1 MKKLE
6 LMQKVF
12 MEWLRKTENTINHNK
27 IDFNSLIEKRLI
39 DIANEN
45 GYEYVM
51 KFEDLGTNKI
61 LLIFRNKTNLKFISA
76 FTNEKGFSDEELDHI
91 Y

>member
-1 MKKLE
+1 MKRLE
-6 LMQKVF
+6 LMQNKF
-12 MEWLRKTENTINHNK
+12 IEWLRKTENTINHNK

-51 KFEDLGTNKI
+51 KFEDLGPNKI
-61 LLIFRNKTNLKFISA
+61 LLIFRSKTNLKFISA
-76 FTNEKGFSDEELDHI
+76 FTNEKGFNDEELDHI

>member
-6 LMQKVF
+6 LMQNEF
-12 MEWLRKTENTINHNK
+12 IEWLRETENTINIK
-27 IDFNSLIEKRLI
+27 EIDFNSLIEKRLI
-39 DIANEN
+39 EIAKKN

-51 KFEDLGTNKI
+51 KFDDLGPDKF
-61 LLIFRNKTNLKFISA
+61 LLIFRNKRNLKFISA